1 MTSVAPSFFT
11 LDGWYITAT
20 HADNTPVTLSRPAQP
35 GEIIVFF
42 GTGFGPTI
50 PATPAGRIVSDVHPL
65 DPSNALSVWIDGFG
79 AQVAFAGISGAG
91 LYQFNL
97 TVPDWLPDGDA
108 SVVAMIN
115 IAQTQDGVFLPVHR

>member
-1 MTSVAPSFFT
+1 MTSVAASFFT

-20 HADNTPVTLSRPAQP
+20 HADNTPVTLSRPAQLA
-35 GEIIVFF
+35 EIIVFL

-50 PATPAGRIVSDVHPL
+50 PATPAGRIVSDAHPL
-65 DPSNALSVWIDGFG
+65 DPSDR

-97 TVPDWLPDGDA
+97 MVPDWLPDGDA
-108 SVVAMIN
+108 SVVATIN
-115 IAQTQDGVFLPVHR
+115 SAQTQDGVFLPIHR